1 MLRRPK
7 ENRMKNP
14 DELTT
19 EEGFSLKF
27 RERESEE
34 FVLKIPKD
42 VLASLEKVAQ
52 KRDMSVHGL
61 LKLYIGQNLRQDI
74 ANYFSGNVL
83 EKTEEV
89 LSRHLQNKEEVK
101 EILREIKLDL
111 AA

>member
-1 MLRRPK
+1 
-7 ENRMKNP
+7 MKNP

-34 FVLKIPKD
+34 VALKIPKD

-61 LKLYIGQNLRQDI
+61 LKLYIGQSLRQDV

-89 LSRHLQNKEEVK
+89 LSRHLQNKAEVK

-111 AA
+111 VA